1 MRQKNECRL
10 GWGVAALLGI
20 SVLFPLAANAA
31 PGTEIKLPPL
41 RVQVG
46 AKAPDFSLPDADG
59 KTVRLSDFS
68 GRNVLIDFYR
78 GYW

>member
-1 MRQKNECRL
+1 MRQKKCRL
-10 GWGVAALLGI
+10 GWGVAVLLGI
-20 SVLFPLAANAA
+20 SVLFPLAANGA
-31 PGTEIKLPPL
+31 PGTEIKLPSL